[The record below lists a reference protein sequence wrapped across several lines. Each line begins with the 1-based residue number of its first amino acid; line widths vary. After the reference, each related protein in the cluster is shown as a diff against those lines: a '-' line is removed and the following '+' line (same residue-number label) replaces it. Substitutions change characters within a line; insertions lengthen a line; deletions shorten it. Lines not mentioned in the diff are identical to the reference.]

1 MGKNL
6 LNLGISNGF
15 TEITAN
21 MQSNKKIDKLDFIKI
36 ENFYA
41 LKVTIKKVKTLS
53 AEWKK
58 IFANHVS
65 NMGLV
70 VKINK

>member
-1 MGKNL
+1 
-6 LNLGISNGF
+6 
-15 TEITAN
+15 

>member
-53 AEWKK
+53 AE
-58 IFANHVS
+58 
-65 NMGLV
+65 
-70 VKINK
+70 

>member
-1 MGKNL
+1 
-6 LNLGISNGF
+6 
-15 TEITAN
+15 

-70 VKINK
+70 VKINKQYLQLNNNAT

>member
-36 ENFYA
+36 ENLCFKSNYQESEN
-41 LKVTIKKVKTLS
+41 TIRRMKENICKPR
-53 AEWKK
+53 
-58 IFANHVS
+58 I
-65 NMGLV
+65 
-70 VKINK
+70 